1 MKQNQRNKIKVFE
14 TLRWF
19 FFCAMVSLIF
29 QGFNLLGTDQACALL
44 IYDNQFP
51 VGTQPYPAYTSGK
64 FYGDFNSWRLGFPE
78 IPTNPSGYA
87 WGTATSYNPGSGL
100 IYGSY
105 NRYEHS
111 YVMSS
116 KIDLYAPAG
125 NYFTLQ
131 WAQYV
136 RTYPG
141 DSVRVEVSNNN
152 GMTWTDA
159 YYYSGG
165 RLNGTLPTTGEW
177 PTRSVNLSPDYA
189 TRDFRIRWSIDGYH
203 TPSYSY
209 PFPPYDSKDVGF
221 YFDNVKIWDST
232 TPLPNLI
239 TPNTLSGGDYL
250 SWGGNALSQSH
261 NMTASTS
268 AGDVGMLL
276 PEGLNIYNEAGNIFR
291 GYFYAPDV
299 IDATPTD
306 LGIPGDIINLLA
318 FEIGLEDERLSFN
331 NPVRLL
337 FPDQGGKEFG
347 WSSDGLFHE
356 STPLSGDDGAL
367 LDQLGLTDGY
377 LSIGDDLVVWTNH
390 FTVFAMFNTE
400 ETPGPGPGP
409 GQVPEPSTM
418 LLIGSGLLGLWGLRK
433 KFKK

>member
-1 MKQNQRNKIKVFE
+1 MKQNQRSKIKVFQ
-14 TLRWF
+14 TARWF

-29 QGFNLLGTDQACALL
+29 QGFNLFGTDQACALL

-51 VGTQPYPAYTSGK
+51 VGTQPYPTYTSGILWGN
-64 FYGDFNSWRLGFPE
+64 YNSWHMGVPE
-78 IPTNPSGYA
+78 VPTVPTGYA
-87 WGTATSYNPGSGL
+87 WGTAQSVSSGQ

-105 NRYEHS
+105 YRNEHS
-111 YVMSS
+111 YVMSN
-116 KIDLYAPAG
+116 KIDLAAPAG

-131 WAQYV
+131 WAQYL

-141 DSVRVEVSNNN
+141 DPVRVQVSSNN
-152 GMTWTDA
+152 GMTWTDV
-159 YYYSGG
+159 YYGGG
-165 RLNGTLPTTGEW
+165 RVNQMGDPQVWTTK
-177 PTRSVNLSPDYA
+177 SVNLSSAYA
-189 TRDFRIRWSIDGYH
+189 TRDFRIRWTIDATH
-203 TPSYSY
+203 TPYYPGRYGYS
-209 PFPPYDSKDVGF
+209 YDSKDVGF

-232 TPLPNLI
+232 TPLSNLI
-239 TPNTLSGGDYL
+239 TPGTISGGDSL
-250 SWGGNALSQSH
+250 SWGGDALSDSH
-261 NMTASTS
+261 DMSIPTS
-268 AGDVGMLL
+268 AGDVRMFL
-276 PEGLNIYNEAGNIFR
+276 PQGLNISNEAGGTFV
-291 GYFYAPDV
+291 GDFYSPFV
-299 IDATPTD
+299 IDTTPPD

-418 LLIGSGLLGLWGLRK
+418 LLIGSGLLGLWGARK